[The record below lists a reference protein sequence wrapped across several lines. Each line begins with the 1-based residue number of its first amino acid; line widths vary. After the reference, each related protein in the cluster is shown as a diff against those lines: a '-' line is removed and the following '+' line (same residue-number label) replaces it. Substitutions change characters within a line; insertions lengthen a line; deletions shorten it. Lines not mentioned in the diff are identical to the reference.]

1 MPQPVF
7 EPPHVQLAMYNGCFH
22 SWCENA
28 TFVLKY
34 KCMTMGW
41 LGSCVLVHLWCYVQ
55 AGRLQNGKTCRD
67 VCPRK
72 RERKNQNKNPL
83 IVPLCAGWEAGKGQL
98 RAWPPTDQTHF
109 LTWPLCPLPNYIPI
123 KAAPDC
129 KQVVKERKS
138 EDKIS
143 SNDLALQK
151 YWGMHIMSPCQ
162 TIPIKVL
169 RAVDDAIIGVNVIG
183 SHHLVHGQWGH
194 FCARPFFINS
204 FLLTMAVVM
213 RSGVLIS
220 SLVISDYSYM
230 PQRWWGPF

>member
-1 MPQPVF
+1 MHP
-7 EPPHVQLAMYNGCFH
+7 
-22 SWCENA
+22 
-28 TFVLKY
+28 TFALKY
-34 KCMTMGW
+34 KCMMMGW
-41 LGSCVLVHLWCYVQ
+41 LGSRVLVHLWCYVQ

-129 KQVVKERKS
+129 KQVVKEPKS

-143 SNDLALQK
+143 KIIWNYKNIEEECISCPLAK
-151 YWGMHIMSPCQ
+151 PFPSRCWG
-162 TIPIKVL
+162 L
-169 RAVDDAIIGVNVIG
+169 
-183 SHHLVHGQWGH
+183 W
-194 FCARPFFINS
+194 
-204 FLLTMAVVM
+204 TM
-213 RSGVLIS
+213 R
-220 SLVISDYSYM
+220 
-230 PQRWWGPF
+230 